1 MDEPERRGREDDAD
15 DRHPLLMDTVQP
27 GFEIPTFER
36 TSGFH
41 AWNRFAAVN
50 EEFVPMHMDDEG
62 GRAAGSSS
70 AFGMGNLLLA
80 YVHAALRQWVG
91 DNGRI
96 VSVAIQ
102 YRAPN
107 FRGLRTIVGGTVV
120 AVHEENGETMAHL
133 EIWTKT
139 EEGTLMAPGTAT
151 VVPG

>member
-1 MDEPERRGREDDAD
+1 MERVR
-15 DRHPLLMDTVQP
+15 P
-27 GFEIPTFER
+27 GFEIPTFDR
-36 TSGFH
+36 MSGFH

-50 EEFVPMHMDDEG
+50 EEFVPMHMDDEA
-62 GRAAGSSS
+62 GRTAGNAS

-96 VSVAIQ
+96 VSVTIQ

-120 AVHEENGETMAHL
+120 AVGEEDGRRWPTWRSGREL
-133 EIWTKT
+133 KT
-139 EEGTLMAPGTAT
+139 ERSWLPARRPWCRAD
-151 VVPG
+151 PANQPR

>member
-1 MDEPERRGREDDAD
+1 
-15 DRHPLLMDTVQP
+15 MDTVQP

-36 TSGFH
+36 MSGFH

-96 VSVAIQ
+96 VSVAIISSTELP
-102 YRAPN
+102 RPAHDRWRHGRRRS
-107 FRGLRTIVGGTVV
+107 RGERGDGGPLGDLDQ
-120 AVHEENGETMAHL
+120 N
-133 EIWTKT
+133 
-139 EEGTLMAPGTAT
+139 
-151 VVPG
+151 

>member
-1 MDEPERRGREDDAD
+1 MDQPGRADGEDDANN
-15 DRHPLLMDTVQP
+15 RHPLLMERVRP

-36 TSGFH
+36 VSGFH

-50 EEFVPMHMDDEG
+50 EEFVPMHMDDDA
-62 GRAAGSSS
+62 GRPAGNAS
-70 AFGMGNLLLA
+70 AFGMGSLLLA

-96 VSVAIQ
+96 VSVTIQ

-107 FRGLRTIVGGTVV
+107 LRGLRTIVGGTVV
-120 AVHEENGETMAHL
+120 AVREEDGETVAHL
-133 EIWTKT
+133 EIWAKSG
-139 EEGTLMAPGTAT
+139 EGTLMAPGTAT

>member
-1 MDEPERRGREDDAD
+1 MDQPGRADGEDDANY
-15 DRHPLLMDTVQP
+15 RHPLLMERVRP

-36 TSGFH
+36 MSGFH

-50 EEFVPMHMDDEG
+50 EEFVPMHMDDEA
-62 GRAAGSSS
+62 GRTAGNAS

-96 VSVAIQ
+96 VSVTIQ

-120 AVHEENGETMAHL
+120 AVRRGGRGDGGPLGDLDEN
-133 EIWTKT
+133 
-139 EEGTLMAPGTAT
+139 
-151 VVPG
+151 